1 MSELLNDPV
10 RLRRALERLK
20 KPAGDGRAS
29 GEVNTAIA
37 EASLRLA
44 VHPGTSLE
52 EAVPLVAAAVRN
64 DPSNPKYAY
73 HMARLCLL
81 LDQLDAGAAWVE
93 LADRLCPSSHRIWCH
108 ASIMQMRLNARHHGD
123 TQYEPDGL
131 RRRAEALVEAV
142 RSGSDDI
149 DQGLLSF
156 KPPTARKTPAN
167 QKVAG
172 SEADSLDDGA
182 AARSAGP
189 SRRRVVNP
197 DRCRWSGVQD
207 LSLEQA
213 LAASPSQ
220 RQMERLLP
228 FLRSISEDVGRR
240 PGGAAAFAIAATE
253 WVVSGYPV
261 ATVRRLRGGIGGET
275 PSLRLVDAV
284 CDLFDCDE
292 AEVPALIAKMVSA
305 GTIPVMLGAI
315 IHRRRVLWRPL
326 EFRGLGAYRAARH
339 LATELRKP
347 GDGVAKADDE
357 IAKVAGER
365 ALGVFRSLKDLRRP
379 KQVPL
384 RDLAEREEAQV
395 LTPEVALAR
404 FVELERAAATLIET
418 RNRLLGYVKTEL
430 LPLSKQ
436 IGAPSDWGRAVA
448 ERSLTIAVTEA
459 LEQAGATGQAALAS
473 VKRALATTDAE
484 TFRAASSAAL
494 PDLLAG
500 GPAVGSS
507 DPVARFS
514 VRADDCNM
522 QFSALAGL
530 GNVRKLLKK
539 VETQLAAYPADGD
552 PPLVEASGDLHE
564 LEQSVHESLP
574 SWARDDEAAVAQ
586 PTAESDDGI
595 PSLPD
600 DPLAQLDMALSAAD
614 TALEERHGSALAS
627 LDGYPGE
634 ISAAREFRSLTA
646 WVRGRQAETLFR
658 LGRRRQAR
666 GRWNRML
673 ADDRLNQDIA
683 LNIAVCDAPDR
694 DASRS
699 IAAWCD
705 YFELLVI
712 ADVAA
717 ETPQPHARRRAEFLR
732 VMADAHAA
740 DFLLADLQSVREHI
754 DVEDAVAFLNNAA
767 RVQSFTGF
775 RALEH
780 LERRLALSTPTLVLG
795 VSHSGSDRSRS
806 EGAEAL
812 RALVEQLAPMLP
824 PRVRN
829 AYRALVLRH
838 IDRVLDASTGA
849 RGVSDP
855 HYKEDKVQLQEDLE
869 DVVETKYRTLL
880 LLQKAPEA
888 AESCTSAGAIVG
900 LAVLDRVSF
909 SHCGD
914 LAITAAGCF
923 GMTPEQARAA
933 MRENVCPTLL
943 RGLLEQV
950 YAQRADESRAL
961 VADLQAALTWAADQ
975 PDLVGMVEVI
985 DDYRRGACP
994 SDLLNEIMA
1003 ALKSGHGSPGA
1014 VDRLRHMLEQVPQLT
1029 WPALL
1034 ICPLLQAEERFDE
1047 AIAILDEA
1055 WANGLAPS
1063 GRIACSKIA
1072 CICRWARAQAWMACL
1087 QSSQEQQE
1095 RIRDDVSGLQ
1105 SRAEGSAGRAGEEEL
1120 AEEYATLR
1128 SAFEAAGSAARAA
1141 AQQALTDAEWVLKHT
1156 QEEEDRKAARDL
1168 RKQLK
1173 KFLKESA
1180 E

>member
-1 MSELLNDPV
+1 M
-10 RLRRALERLK
+10 
-20 KPAGDGRAS
+20 
-29 GEVNTAIA
+29 
-37 EASLRLA
+37 
-44 VHPGTSLE
+44 
-52 EAVPLVAAAVRN
+52 
-64 DPSNPKYAY
+64 
-73 HMARLCLL
+73 
-81 LDQLDAGAAWVE
+81 
-93 LADRLCPSSHRIWCH
+93 
-108 ASIMQMRLNARHHGD
+108 
-123 TQYEPDGL
+123 
-131 RRRAEALVEAV
+131 
-142 RSGSDDI
+142 
-149 DQGLLSF
+149 
-156 KPPTARKTPAN
+156 
-167 QKVAG
+167 
-172 SEADSLDDGA
+172 
-182 AARSAGP
+182 
-189 SRRRVVNP
+189 
-197 DRCRWSGVQD
+197 
-207 LSLEQA
+207 
-213 LAASPSQ
+213 
-220 RQMERLLP
+220 
-228 FLRSISEDVGRR
+228 
-240 PGGAAAFAIAATE
+240 
-253 WVVSGYPV
+253 
-261 ATVRRLRGGIGGET
+261 
-275 PSLRLVDAV
+275 
-284 CDLFDCDE
+284 
-292 AEVPALIAKMVSA
+292 
-305 GTIPVMLGAI
+305 
-315 IHRRRVLWRPL
+315 
-326 EFRGLGAYRAARH
+326 
-339 LATELRKP
+339 
-347 GDGVAKADDE
+347 
-357 IAKVAGER
+357 
-365 ALGVFRSLKDLRRP
+365 
-379 KQVPL
+379 
-384 RDLAEREEAQV
+384 
-395 LTPEVALAR
+395 
-404 FVELERAAATLIET
+404 
-418 RNRLLGYVKTEL
+418 
-430 LPLSKQ
+430 
-436 IGAPSDWGRAVA
+436 
-448 ERSLTIAVTEA
+448 
-459 LEQAGATGQAALAS
+459 
-473 VKRALATTDAE
+473 
-484 TFRAASSAAL
+484 
-494 PDLLAG
+494 
-500 GPAVGSS
+500 
-507 DPVARFS
+507 
-514 VRADDCNM
+514 
-522 QFSALAGL
+522 
-530 GNVRKLLKK
+530 
-539 VETQLAAYPADGD
+539 
-552 PPLVEASGDLHE
+552 
-564 LEQSVHESLP
+564 
-574 SWARDDEAAVAQ
+574 
-586 PTAESDDGI
+586 
-595 PSLPD
+595 
-600 DPLAQLDMALSAAD
+600 
-614 TALEERHGSALAS
+614 
-627 LDGYPGE
+627 
-634 ISAAREFRSLTA
+634 
-646 WVRGRQAETLFR
+646 
-658 LGRRRQAR
+658 
-666 GRWNRML
+666 
-673 ADDRLNQDIA
+673 
-683 LNIAVCDAPDR
+683 CDAPDR

-699 IAAWCD
+699 IAAWRD

-717 ETPQPHARRRAEFLR
+717 ETPRPHARRRAEFLR

-1063 GRIACSKIA
+1063 GRIAC
-1072 CICRWARAQAWMACL
+1072 RLTRAQAGRGRV
-1087 QSSQEQQE
+1087 QSYQEQKQ
-1095 RIRDDVSGLQ
+1095 RIHDDVSDLQ
-1105 SRAEGSAGRAGEEEL
+1105 SRAEGSAGRAGEAQL

-1128 SAFEAAGSAARAA
+1128 SAFEAAASAARAA